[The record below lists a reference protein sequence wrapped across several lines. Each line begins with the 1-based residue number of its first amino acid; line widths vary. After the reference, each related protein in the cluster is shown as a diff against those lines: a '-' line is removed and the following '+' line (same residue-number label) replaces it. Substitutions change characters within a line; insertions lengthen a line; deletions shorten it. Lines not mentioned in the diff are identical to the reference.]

1 MKASQ
6 PQTIQ
11 AHLRF
16 AAHHLPLSATPR
28 LDLELLLCH
37 ILQQPRTFLF
47 AYPATP
53 LSQAQECC
61 LQQLLAQR
69 RQNIP
74 MAYLLGAQ
82 EFWGLRFEVNRH
94 TLIPRSET
102 ELLVEKI
109 LEYCSSVTAVLDLG
123 TGCGAIALALA
134 HQQPTWSITASDIS
148 REALAVAMRNAAQ
161 HGAHHIRFLES
172 DWFAEIHDRFAVI
185 VSNPPYL
192 AADDR
197 HLLSE
202 AIRHEPR
209 HALVAM
215 QNGMADLEKIIRT
228 ARQHL
233 MPHGWVFLEHGSTQG
248 AQVRDL
254 FLDYGYSRVTT
265 WRDIAQLE
273 RVTLGQ
279 YTVSPT

>member
-1 MKASQ
+1 MQASQ

-16 AAHHLPLSATPR
+16 AAHHLPSSATPR
-28 LDLELLLCH
+28 LDLELLLGH

-47 AYPATP
+47 AWPATQ

-74 MAYLLGAQ
+74 MAYLLGVQ

-94 TLIPRSET
+94 TLIPRPET

-109 LEYCSSVTAVLDLG
+109 LEYCPSVTSVLDLG

-134 HQQPTWSITASDIS
+134 HQQPRWSITASDIS

-161 HGAHHIRFLES
+161 HGSRDIRFLES
-172 DWFAEIHDRFAVI
+172 DWFAAIHGRFEVI

-192 AADDR
+192 AADDP

-215 QNGMADLEKIIRT
+215 QEGIADLEKIIRT
-228 ARQHL
+228 ARHYL
-233 MPHGWVFLEHGSTQG
+233 IPHGWVFLEHGSTQG
-248 AQVRDL
+248 SQVRDL
-254 FLDYGYSRVTT
+254 FLDYGYSRVAT

-273 RVTLGQ
+273 RVTVGQ
-279 YTVSPT
+279 YTVLRT